1 MKRNVARRELV
12 SARGPR
18 VIRVLGA
25 VVSRR
30 VTATVVAAGE
40 VGGDVVVGADGAE
53 VVTVKS
59 APAVAAPPGVVMPIL
74 AVVAPAGTTVLI
86 WVDES
91 TAKMAGA
98 LPKVTPVAPPR
109 LVPVT
114 VTVVPGGP
122 DDGVK
127 ARIVGAAGDGASAV
141 TT

>member
-1 MKRNVARRELV
+1 
-12 SARGPR
+12 

-25 VVSRR
+25 VVSGR
-30 VTATVVAAGE
+30 VTATGVAVGE
-40 VGGDVVVGADGAE
+40 VGGGVVVGGDGAE

-59 APAVAAPPGVVMPIL
+59 ASAVAAPPGVVMPIL
-74 AVVAPAGTTVLI
+74 PVVAPAGTTVLI

-91 TAKMAGA
+91 TAKMAGTP
-98 LPKVTPVAPPR
+98 PKVTPVVPFR
-109 LVPVT
+109 FVPVT

-127 ARIVGAAGDGASAV
+127 ARIAGAANDGARAV